1 MYNVLEWDMCTYN
14 DILLDLLGILSEVAL
29 ISGRNAI
36 CVIEQEN
43 CSDVIAKLSN
53 SVQ

>member
-1 MYNVLEWDMCTYN
+1 MKICLHNN
-14 DILLDLLGILSEVAL
+14 LLDMIGILSEEAL
-29 ISGRNAI
+29 LNGRNSN
-36 CVIEQEN
+36 CVLEEEN